1 MTDTLRAQEEA
12 PVSAELLESWKEIA
26 AYLKRGVR
34 TVRRWENEEGLP
46 VHRQTHKKL
55 GTVYAYK
62 GELDD
67 WRRSRSGGMPTGR
80 AGGSERDL
88 SPSRVMIAV
97 LPFEN
102 LSGDPEQAYLA
113 DGLTEEMINQ
123 LGRFNPQTLG
133 VIARTTMMQYQTRRR
148 TIRQIGD
155 ELDVDFVLEG
165 SVRRE
170 SDRLR
175 VSARLI
181 RVRDQSQLWSNAYE
195 EAIRSVLSLQC
206 ELAGD
211 IGRGIRLTLS
221 GPTQTETGS
230 VHPEAYHTHLK
241 GRHLL
246 NRFTPDG
253 VRRSV
258 EYFRRAIELDPRY
271 APSYASLAEA
281 YERVT
286 MWLDEHPAKTIPLA
300 QDAVQRALELDAN
313 LPEAHASVGVIAAN
327 YEWDWSKAERHFRLA
342 LELNTGCSPARHWYA
357 EFLAEMGRIDEAL
370 ETIERAQRHDPLS
383 SSVLATRAFAL
394 LLGRRF
400 DEAIA
405 QARAVLELDPDY
417 PMALIRLGIAY
428 ACEGRFPEAI
438 ETFGRA
444 VRAAP
449 ELLDCKALL
458 GYAHARAGNERAAL
472 AELRDLQRLASQRYV
487 PAFLFSNIYVALG
500 DHQRAVAA
508 MEQEYAAR
516 GWYLLLIK
524 QAPQFDLLRANPA
537 FQSLVQRMNFPP

>member
-1 MTDTLRAQEEA
+1 MNDTLRSREDA
-12 PVSAELLESWKEIA
+12 PGSAELLESWKEIA
-26 AYLKRGVR
+26 VYLKRGVR
-34 TVRRWENEEGLP
+34 TVRRWEKDEGLP
-46 VHRQTHKKL
+46 VHRHAHKKL
-55 GTVYAYK
+55 GTVYAYRS
-62 GELDD
+62 ELDA
-67 WRRSRSGGMPTGR
+67 WRRRRSGSTPTAR
-80 AGGSERDL
+80 AGVSGDEL
-88 SPSRVMIAV
+88 TPSRVMIAV

-102 LSGDPEQAYLA
+102 LSGDPEQEYLS

-123 LGRFNPQTLG
+123 LGRFNPLTLG
-133 VIARTTMMQYQTRRR
+133 VIARTTTMQYQARRR

-155 ELDVDFVLEG
+155 ELKVDYVLEG

-175 VSARLI
+175 VAARLI

-195 EAIRSVLSLQC
+195 EQIRSVLSLQR

-211 IGRGIRLTLS
+211 IGREIRLTLS
-221 GPTQTETGS
+221 GRTQAKTGI
-230 VHPEAYHTHLK
+230 VNPEAFHTYLR

-246 NRFTPDG
+246 NRLTPDC

-258 EYFRRAIELDPRY
+258 EYFQRAIELDPRF

-286 MWLDEHPAKTIPLA
+286 MWLDERPAKTIPLA
-300 QDAVQRALELDAN
+300 LEAVRRALELDPD

-327 YEWDWSKAERHFRLA
+327 YEWNWPKAERHFQLA
-342 LELNTGCSPARHWYA
+342 LELDSGCSPARHWYA

-370 ETIERAQRHDPLS
+370 ETIERAQRHDPFS
-383 SSVLATRAFAL
+383 SSVQATRAFAL

-405 QARAVLELDPDY
+405 QARAVLEFDPDY

-428 ACEGRFPEAI
+428 ACEGRYQESIEALD
-438 ETFGRA
+438 RA

-458 GYAHARAGNERAAL
+458 GYAQARAGNERAAIK
-472 AELRDLQRLASQRYV
+472 ELRDLRRLARQRYV
-487 PAFLFSNIYVALG
+487 PAFLFADIYMALG
-500 DHQRAVAA
+500 DDKRAVAA
-508 MEQEYAAR
+508 IEREYAAR

-524 QAPQFDLLRANPA
+524 HGPQFDLLRANPT
-537 FQSLVQRMNFPP
+537 FQSLMQRMNFPP

>member
-1 MTDTLRAQEEA
+1 MNDTRRAQGDA
-12 PVSAELLESWKEIA
+12 PGSAELLESWKEIA
-26 AYLKRGVR
+26 VYLKRGVR
-34 TVRRWENEEGLP
+34 TVRRWEKEEGLP
-46 VHRQTHKKL
+46 VHRHAHKKL

-62 GELDD
+62 SELDT
-67 WRRSRSGGMPTGR
+67 WRRSRSGGMPTPR
-80 AGGSERDL
+80 AGVSGGEL
-88 SPSRVMIAV
+88 TPSRVMIAV

-102 LSGDPEQAYLA
+102 LSGDPEQEYLA

-133 VIARTTMMQYQTRRR
+133 VIARTTTMQYQARRR

-155 ELDVDFVLEG
+155 ELEVDYVLEG

-175 VSARLI
+175 VAARLI

-195 EAIRSVLSLQC
+195 EAIRSVLSLQR

-211 IGRGIRLTLS
+211 IGRGIRLTLT
-221 GPTQTETGS
+221 GRTQAETGT
-230 VHPEAYHTHLK
+230 VNPEAYHTHLK

-246 NRFTPDG
+246 NRFTPDCL
-253 VRRSV
+253 RRSV

-286 MWLDEHPAKTIPLA
+286 MWLDERPAKMIPLA
-300 QDAVQRALELDAN
+300 LNAVQRALELDPG

-327 YEWDWSKAERHFRLA
+327 YEWDWSKAERHFQLA
-342 LELNTGCSPARHWYA
+342 LELNSGCAPARHWYA

-370 ETIERAQRHDPLS
+370 ETIERAQKHDPLS
-383 SSVLATRAFAL
+383 SSVQATRAFAL

-405 QARAVLELDPDY
+405 QAQAVLELDPDY

-428 ACEGRFPEAI
+428 ACEGRSQEAI

-444 VRAAP
+444 VRAEP

-472 AELRDLQRLASQRYV
+472 AELRDLRRLARRRYV
-487 PAFLFSNIYVALG
+487 PAFLFTNIYMALG
-500 DHQRAVAA
+500 DHERAVAA
-508 MEQEYAAR
+508 IEQEYAAR

-524 QAPQFDLLRANPA
+524 QAPQFDPLRANPA
-537 FQSLVQRMNFPP
+537 FQSLIQRMKFPP